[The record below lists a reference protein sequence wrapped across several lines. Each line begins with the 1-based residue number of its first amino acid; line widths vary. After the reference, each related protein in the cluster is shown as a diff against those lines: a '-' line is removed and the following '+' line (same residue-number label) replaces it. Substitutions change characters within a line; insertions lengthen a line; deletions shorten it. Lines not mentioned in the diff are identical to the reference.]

1 MKIHVIGLGINEQAQ
16 LPQEAQD
23 VLAKLTENDKLVGS
37 ERQLSM
43 VKTYGTSA
51 QTHVLPKLND
61 LKHRMDEW
69 ATLGVER
76 VVILASGDPLYY
88 GIGAW
93 VHRSFADQDVRFY
106 PNVSSIQAACHRLGI
121 SLQNAQVFSVHG
133 RPLASIRTQLH
144 PSKTLLLLT
153 DKTNNPQAIA
163 KECVE
168 MGLGLSELFV
178 CERLGYEHERVTR
191 YSANSLAQVVDVFDP
206 LNVVI
211 VNTSAQ
217 PGRLPSTPGFKDSL
231 FVTDKG
237 DGQGMITKREVRLAV
252 LSYLGVEAKEVVWD
266 IGAGCGGVSVE
277 LAYWNPDSEVHAIE
291 HHPARLSCL
300 EANRERFGVVKNLHI
315 SAGRAPDVL
324 TELPTPTRV
333 FIGGSD
339 GQMSALLD
347 EVWQRLPVGGVLVIS
362 AVTDVTQLEAMSFLA
377 KRDAAEDAYDES
389 STLQI
394 YRSERLA
401 GKRIRRPHL
410 PVSLWR
416 FEKCMPGEP
425 L

>member
-16 LPQEAQD
+16 LPKEAQD

-43 VKTYGTSA
+43 VKTYGTKA

-61 LKHRMDEW
+61 LKHHMDEW
-69 ATLGVER
+69 ASLGVER
-76 VVILASGDPLYY
+76 VAILASGDPLYY

-93 VHRSFADQDVRFY
+93 VHRSFAEQEVRFY

-178 CERLGYEHERVTR
+178 CERLGYDHERVTR
-191 YSANSLAQVVDVFDP
+191 YTANSLAQVEDTFDP

-217 PGRLPSTPGFKDSL
+217 PGRLPSTPGFKDGL
-231 FVTDKG
+231 FITDKG
-237 DGQGMITKREVRLAV
+237 VGQGMITKREVRLAV
-252 LSYLGVEAKEVVWD
+252 LSYLGVEAKEV
-266 IGAGCGGVSVE
+266 
-277 LAYWNPDSEVHAIE
+277 
-291 HHPARLSCL
+291 
-300 EANRERFGVVKNLHI
+300 
-315 SAGRAPDVL
+315 
-324 TELPTPTRV
+324 
-333 FIGGSD
+333 
-339 GQMSALLD
+339 
-347 EVWQRLPVGGVLVIS
+347 
-362 AVTDVTQLEAMSFLA
+362 
-377 KRDAAEDAYDES
+377 
-389 STLQI
+389 
-394 YRSERLA
+394 
-401 GKRIRRPHL
+401 
-410 PVSLWR
+410 
-416 FEKCMPGEP
+416 
-425 L
+425 

>member
-16 LPQEAQD
+16 LPKEAQE
-23 VLAKLTENDKLVGS
+23 VLAKLTETDKLVGS

-43 VKTYGTSA
+43 VKMYGTTA
-51 QTHVLPKLND
+51 QTHLLPKLKD
-61 LKHRMDEW
+61 LKHHMDEW
-69 ATLGVER
+69 ASLGVQR

-93 VHRSFADQDVRFY
+93 VHRSFSDQEVRFY

-178 CERLGYEHERVTR
+178 CERLGYEHERVVR
-191 YSANSLAQVVDVFDP
+191 YTANSLAHVEDAFDP

-237 DGQGMITKREVRLAV
+237 DGQGMISKREVRLAV

-277 LAYWNPDSEVHAIE
+277 LAYWNPESEVFAIE
-291 HHPARLSCL
+291 HHETRLSCL
-300 EANRERFGVVKNLHI
+300 EANRERFGVVKNLHVVQ
-315 SAGRAPDVL
+315 GRAPEVL
-324 TELPTPTRV
+324 ANLPAPKRV

-339 GQMSALLD
+339 GEMQALLD
-347 EVWQRLPVGGVLVIS
+347 EVWQRLPLGGVLLVN
-362 AVTDVTQLEAMSFLA
+362 AVTDATMMETMTFLA
-377 KRDAAEDAYDES
+377 KRDTAQDAYDES
-389 STLQI
+389 STLQV
-394 YRSERLA
+394 YRGERLA

-416 FEKCMPGEP
+416 FEKCLAGEKA
-425 L
+425 

>member
-16 LPQEAQD
+16 LPKEAQD
-23 VLAKLTENDKLVGS
+23 VLAKLTESDKLVGS

-43 VKTYGTSA
+43 VKAYGTKA

-61 LKHRMDEW
+61 LKHHMDEW
-69 ATLGVER
+69 ASLGVER
-76 VVILASGDPLYY
+76 VAILASGDPLYY

-93 VHRSFADQDVRFY
+93 VHRSFADQEVRFY

-163 KECVE
+163 KECIE

-191 YSANSLAQVVDVFDP
+191 YTANSLAHVEETFDP

-217 PGRLPSTPGFKDSL
+217 SGRLPSTPGFKDGL
-231 FVTDKG
+231 FITDKG

-277 LAYWNPDSEVHAIE
+277 LAYWNPETEVYAIE
-291 HHPARLSCL
+291 HHETRLTCL
-300 EANRERFGVVKNLHI
+300 EANREHFGVVKNLHVVH
-315 SAGRAPDVL
+315 GRAP
-324 TELPTPTRV
+324 EAFANLPAPKRV

-339 GQMSALLD
+339 GEMSELLD
-347 EVWQRLPVGGVLVIS
+347 RVWQRLPLGGVLLVN
-362 AVTDVTQLEAMSFLA
+362 AVTDATTMEAMAFLA
-377 KRDAAEDAYDES
+377 KRDAAQDAYDES
-389 STLQI
+389 STIQI

-416 FEKCMPGEP
+416 FEKCLPGERS
-425 L
+425 